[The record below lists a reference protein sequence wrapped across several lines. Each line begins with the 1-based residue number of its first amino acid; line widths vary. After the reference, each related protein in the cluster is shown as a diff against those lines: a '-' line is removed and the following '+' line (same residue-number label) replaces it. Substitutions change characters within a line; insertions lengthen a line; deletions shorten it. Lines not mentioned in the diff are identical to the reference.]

1 MNPSDGSQQLT
12 LLYSRTQIQQRVTEL
27 AKAIAADYPGPGL
40 VVVGVLNGA
49 VVFLADLLRAF
60 RQDVRLGFVS
70 VSSYGTSAESSG
82 APAIQIQSD
91 LPLVGEDVLIV
102 EDILDT
108 GLSMTLLCQA
118 IQARSPASLRICV
131 LIDKRQR
138 RLHAVKTDYV
148 GFELSSGFVVGYG
161 MDYAERYRS
170 LPDIFSI
177 DVTDPE
183 CGNDG
188 DPKLG

>member
-1 MNPSDGSQQLT
+1 MNSSDGSQQLT

-27 AKAIAADYPGPGL
+27 AKAIADDYPGPGL

-70 VSSYGTSAESSG
+70 VSSYGTGAESSG
-82 APAIQIQSD
+82 APAMQIQSD

>member
-1 MNPSDGSQQLT
+1 MNSSDGSQQLT

-27 AKAIAADYPGPGL
+27 AKAIADDYPGPGL

-70 VSSYGTSAESSG
+70 VSSYGTGAESCG
-82 APAIQIQSD
+82 APGIQIQSD

>member
-1 MNPSDGSQQLT
+1 MNSSDGSQQLT

-27 AKAIAADYPGPGL
+27 AKAIADDYPGPGL

-70 VSSYGTSAESSG
+70 VSSYGTGAESSG

>member
-1 MNPSDGSQQLT
+1 MNSSDGSQQLT

-27 AKAIAADYPGPGL
+27 AKAIADDYPGPGL

-70 VSSYGTSAESSG
+70 VSSYGTGAESSG

-108 GLSMTLLCQA
+108 GSSMTLLCQA